1 MLIAC
6 AANVHGEACGSV
18 VVSIW
23 PSAHDDGCGP
33 VLIVGVAQDAHDG
46 YGPELIDRCDLVP
59 MGVRFSAHGG
69 CGSVLV

>member
-1 MLIAC
+1 MLTAC
-6 AANVHGEACGSV
+6 AASVHGEACGSV

-23 PSAHDDGCGP
+23 PSAHDECGP
-33 VLIVGVAQDAHDG
+33 VLIVGVAHDAPDG
-46 YGPELIDRCDLVP
+46 YGPELIGDLVP